1 MANYR
6 IPGMPGDADD
16 DADRPTRG
24 SRRPPGLP
32 SRGAGLWGM
41 LAVFIVLSL
50 AAGLIYVWF
59 FVRTVVGSGEV
70 LVLLKKDGSASLPG
84 DQIVI
89 PAPPDAK
96 TAPQKYEEWEKRYG
110 DANGIL
116 EQVYKSG
123 TYFAFGPFDYE
134 REVVKIVEV
143 PAAKVGIVVRKFG
156 ESLPPGQVL
165 AQEGQRGPLPMLLQP
180 GRYPEYSN
188 PYAYEVKLVEPVQ
201 VDPGHR
207 GVVTIMAGRLAAQPN
222 DFVVGEGEQGTQSRL
237 EQPGFIYV
245 NPFEKRVTPV
255 SIQSQRFE
263 MSGDDA
269 IRFPSADSFDIRLEG
284 FVEWAID
291 EEQLPRTYV
300 EYAEGSDLI
309 PYLEEQVILPY
320 SRSFCRTIGSR
331 YTAREFI
338 SGDTKLKFQE
348 EFGQEL
354 AKICKG
360 QGIIIRQALVR
371 DIVPPE
377 AIKNPINEREIA
389 RQQIKSLEQQIQVA
403 KSQADLVTQT
413 EMSQQNQK
421 IGEANKQVVTIVKK
435 AEQDR
440 DVAVTKARQELAVA
454 KLRLEAAQKQADALI
469 AKGQAEAAVVL
480 LNKQAEAEPLRQQVQ
495 AFGDGNAFAQYF
507 FYQKVAP
514 SIKTILTD
522 TDGVFGDIFRQF
534 TAPVAPKATPERV
547 TEVER

>member
-6 IPGMPGDADD
+6 IPGSPGDADD
-16 DADRPTRG
+16 DADRPLSG
-24 SRRPPGLP
+24 ARRPPQLP
-32 SRGAGLWGM
+32 GRSVGLWGM
-41 LAVFIVLSL
+41 LAFLVAFALVASL
-50 AAGLIYVWF
+50 LYFWF
-59 FVRTVVGSGEV
+59 LVRTVVGSGEV

-84 DQIVI
+84 DQTVI
-89 PAPPDAK
+89 PAPPDEKA
-96 TAPQKYEEWEKRYG
+96 APDKYAEWEKRYG
-110 DANGIL
+110 DANGIM

-143 PAAKVGIVVRKFG
+143 PAAKVGIVIRKFG
-156 ESLPPGQVL
+156 EKLPPGQVL
-165 AQEGQRGPLPMLLQP
+165 AQEGQRGPLPTLLQP

-188 PYAYEVKLVEPVQ
+188 PYAYEVKLVDPVQ

-207 GVVTIMAGRLAAQPN
+207 GVVTIMAGELAARPN
-222 DFVVGEGEQGTQSRL
+222 DFVVGEGEQGTQGKL
-237 EQPGFIYV
+237 EQPGFIYA
-245 NPFEKRVTPV
+245 NPFGKRITPV

-269 IRFPSADSFDIRLEG
+269 IRFPSADSFEIRLEG

-300 EYAEGSDLI
+300 QYAEGSGLI
-309 PYLEEQVILPY
+309 EYLEEQVILPY

-331 YTAREFI
+331 YTARQFI

-377 AIKNPINEREIA
+377 EIKNPINEREIA
-389 RQQIKSLEQQIQVA
+389 RQQIKSLEQQMQVA

-435 AEQDR
+435 AEQER
-440 DVAVTKARQELAVA
+440 DVAVTKAKQELAVA

-514 SIKTILTD
+514 SIKTILSD
-522 TDGVFGDIFRQF
+522 TDGPFGDIFRQF
-534 TAPVAPKATPERV
+534 TAPASKPTPQRI
-547 TEVER
+547 TEVE